1 MIRKTLNLQENLR
14 GCLGCGEEYPLEEYA
29 LESFAQQVDDTI
41 QKELLT
47 RLILDHSSS
56 ARELEALN
64 HNLRKSEAALKEAQQ
79 IAMLGRWDLD
89 LKTGELIW
97 SDSMF
102 EILEIAPAVGPS
114 IDGIRSRVH
123 PEDGPLVQKLI
134 EGMAA
139 QKESWSVDYRLL
151 MEDGRVKW
159 IHLSHNPVRNGQGEV
174 VQYYGTI
181 QDISELKKTELE
193 LERYSKH
200 LEELVNEK
208 VREISDSQL
217 ATIYALVKLSESR
230 DDDTG
235 VHIERTA
242 AFCRLLAER
251 AKESGYCTEEID
263 ELFLDTIFKA
273 SPLHD
278 IGKVGIPDSILLKPG
293 RLTEEEFQVMK
304 THVLIGYQTLSKI
317 QLEYSRNGFLKM
329 GMDIALCHHE
339 KWDGSGYPRGLT
351 GEEIPLSARIMAIAD
366 VYDALR
372 SKRVYKEAFSHEKS
386 VSIIQDGQGRHFDPR
401 LAETFL
407 KWQETF
413 RNLYDDMH
421 E

>member
-181 QDISELKKTELE
+181 QDISELKKNGVGTGTIQQASG
-193 LERYSKH
+193 RTGKRKSPGNFGFSAGHH
-200 LEELVNEK
+200 LCPC
-208 VREISDSQL
+208 Q
-217 ATIYALVKLSESR
+217 
-230 DDDTG
+230 
-235 VHIERTA
+235 
-242 AFCRLLAER
+242 
-251 AKESGYCTEEID
+251 
-263 ELFLDTIFKA
+263 
-273 SPLHD
+273 
-278 IGKVGIPDSILLKPG
+278 
-293 RLTEEEFQVMK
+293 
-304 THVLIGYQTLSKI
+304 
-317 QLEYSRNGFLKM
+317 
-329 GMDIALCHHE
+329 
-339 KWDGSGYPRGLT
+339 
-351 GEEIPLSARIMAIAD
+351 
-366 VYDALR
+366 
-372 SKRVYKEAFSHEKS
+372 
-386 VSIIQDGQGRHFDPR
+386 
-401 LAETFL
+401 
-407 KWQETF
+407 TF
-413 RNLYDDMH
+413 RIKGRRYRGSH
-421 E
+421 